1 MKKSKLCFFSEA
13 RVEYLWC
20 PRFHMH
26 EHERTSDP
34 PRSAPTPC
42 FSSVVICSAAPQ
54 TKAQQNLLQ
63 EAEGRGPVMCLL
75 CLCHL
80 ITYTHSYF
88 SQISFYM
95 CVFACMSVCVCVC
108 ACVHTWLLWFPF
120 RVMLFALVITRL
132 SHHLFVC
139 LSACASVCVCVFVNV
154 YACLK

>member
-1 MKKSKLCFFSEA
+1 
-13 RVEYLWC
+13 
-20 PRFHMH
+20 MH
-26 EHERTSDP
+26 EHSPHTSDQ

-42 FSSVVICSAAPQ
+42 FSSVVICSAEPQ

-63 EAEGRGPVMCLL
+63 EAESRGPDMCLL

-95 CVFACMSVCVCVC
+95 CVC
-108 ACVHTWLLWFPF
+108 ACVHTWLFPF

-139 LSACASVCVCVFVNV
+139 LSACASVYVCVCVFVNV
-154 YACLK
+154 YVHFTCLHLKTSIVALNLEATHAQSLWVFFFCSL